1 MKKKIESIDDTVLV
15 DYSIILKDT
24 MGRLNLNRLS
34 LSIYYGVPVTSIT
47 KWIDGSRKPSASM
60 IKLINVMG
68 MVEVMSPDIHE
79 MLLNN
84 R

>member
-1 MKKKIESIDDTVLV
+1 MKKKIESINDTVLI

-24 MGRLNLNRLS
+24 MRRLNLNRLS

-47 KWIDGSRKPSASM
+47 KWIDVSRKPSASM
-60 IKLINVMG
+60 IKLIDVMG
-68 MVEVMSPDIHE
+68 MIEVMSPDIHE

-84 R
+84 K